1 MNNFIK
7 IQVLFTFKHI
17 HLTFMHNN
25 QLISGTLNGNILH
38 WEFTSENKNF
48 KKYVPSGVLIP
59 RFSFTKS
66 NIDYDQFMN
75 DFYKVAD
82 ELLNI

>member
-1 MNNFIK
+1 MRN
-7 IQVLFTFKHI
+7 
-17 HLTFMHNN
+17 
-25 QLISGTLNGNILH
+25 
-38 WEFTSENKNF
+38 NKNF